1 MRVRLYGKLIRQWK
15 VLCED
20 GYERVSQSEYEY
32 KEYDVKSGQLV
43 GVGSED
49 FSPQRKAKQML
60 FYDIRTWDGV
70 KRRAD
75 GSKWFN
81 SVGVYRTR
89 KGDRKALGLWA
100 SATFKAEEIRL
111 VLL

>member
-1 MRVRLYGKLIRQWK
+1 MKVRLYDKCIRQWK
-15 VLCED
+15 VVCED
-20 GYERVSQSEYEY
+20 GYERTSQLEYAY
-32 KEYDVKSGQLV
+32 KEYDVRNGKLI

-49 FSPQRKAKQML
+49 FTPLRKSKQML
-60 FYDIRTWDGV
+60 FCDIRTWDGV
-70 KRRAD
+70 KRRSD

-89 KGDRKALGLWA
+89 KEDRKALGLWA
-100 SATFKAEEIRL
+100 SATFQAEEIRI